1 MMAVWTTKTNKQA
14 QGKCGRTLEI
24 LEDGLVRTVTS
35 DRARTSSSTRALWCR
50 CRPHLKQTFDFKTSI
65 CQSCLWESQKTWKV
79 GSFITMKLLPSW
91 WSGSLILVFAW
102 IYRWSSRSVAKSAR
116 FSQVPPR
123 GLLPYMAFNEMCL
136 WRAYGFCPLH
146 PEQGIQYHPS
156 LS

>member
-14 QGKCGRTLEI
+14 QGKCGRTVWWGRWLPI
-24 LEDGLVRTVTS
+24 ARGHC
-35 DRARTSSSTRALWCR
+35 RARKHYGAVAVLILNKPLIS
-50 CRPHLKQTFDFKTSI
+50 RPQI

-79 GSFITMKLLPSW
+79 GSFITMKLLLPW

-102 IYRWSSRSVAKSAR
+102 IYRWSSLSVAKSAC

-123 GLLPYMAFNEMCL
+123 GLLPYMAFNGMCL
-136 WRAYGFCPLH
+136 WRVYGFCPLH